1 MTPDGIVH
9 GSSAPVS
16 SVTRA
21 TETRAMPS
29 MVVKFPPTNSVLPS
43 GAMAIERTLSL
54 ATAADVI
61 CFDCDHPDL
70 GCLKFVADTKA
81 KFPSVPIFLLI
92 SQKSTDVVLWALRM
106 RIFDVL
112 VKPIAARDVLRCVQR
127 LAPVLEARRSQTTR
141 SNATGAEAVPDE
153 ARYHARRSG
162 RGKIDGVLAYIEKN
176 YAQPI
181 CEQDVAR
188 SCGMSAFDFSRAFHA
203 AHGVTFRDYLSE
215 CRLLQSKRLLGNPH
229 VAVSDVAAMAGFND
243 PSYFAR
249 LFRKRTGISPS
260 VYRASLLKD
269 AKSSEAAF
277 ALDADSEATG

>member
-1 MTPDGIVH
+1 MLVWVDLCCDAREAASVAEF
-9 GSSAPVS
+9 SAHCDV
-16 SVTRA
+16 R
-21 TETRAMPS
+21 
-29 MVVKFPPTNSVLPS
+29 PTAREHLW
-43 GAMAIERTLSL
+43 AALSL

-70 GCLKFVADTKA
+70 GCLKFVTDTKA
-81 KFPSVPIFLLI
+81 KFPSVPIILLI

-127 LAPVLEARRSQTTR
+127 LAPVLEARRSQSTR

-153 ARYHARRSG
+153 ARYHARRNV
-162 RGKIDGVLAYIEKN
+162 RGKLDGVLAYIEKN
-176 YAQPI
+176 YAQAI
-181 CEQDVAR
+181 CEQDVAKT
-188 SCGMSAFDFSRAFHA
+188 CGMSQFDFSRAFHA

-215 CRLLQSKRLLGNPH
+215 CRLVQSKRLLGNPH

-249 LFRKRTGISPS
+249 LFRKRTGVSPS
-260 VYRASLLKD
+260 AYRASLAQGTKRVEGSL
-269 AKSSEAAF
+269 
-277 ALDADSEATG
+277 ALDRDSEAVC